1 MFELTNHLNRKKGQK
16 YFRCTDSKKYF
27 SDTNEYIIPRWCSLV
42 DVDQFWDMKDEKKGP
57 TLPKRHSMD
66 FRKDFKD
73 IDDFDV
79 E

>member
-1 MFELTNHLNRKKGQK
+1 MAKNARNISGRIDLKK
-16 YFRCTDSKKYF
+16 F

-42 DVDQFWDMKDEKKGP
+42 DVDQFWDMKEEKKGP

>member
-1 MFELTNHLNRKKGQK
+1 MAKKCQK
-16 YFRCTDSKKYF
+16 YFRKNSFIKF

-42 DVDQFWDMKDEKKGP
+42 DVDQFWDMKEEKKGP

>member
-1 MFELTNHLNRKKGQK
+1 MHQLTNHESYRFEKVQ
-16 YFRCTDSKKYF
+16 KKYF

-42 DVDQFWDMKDEKKGP
+42 DVDQFWDMKEEKKGP

-66 FRKDFKD
+66 FRKD
-73 IDDFDV
+73 IDFDKDFDD